1 MKYNKITRSSG
12 VAVLTA
18 VIAAVVTF
26 IIGGIVGLLLGNGG
40 LGFGGGRGDGEG
52 SGEAEETVAVIETT
66 VEPPEVQEIEYIDIT
81 VSGNKYIYQ
90 NKETDLAVLIDE
102 LAALDIDKPVKI
114 SDDNASQKAYSSIKK
129 ALDEKGI
136 RYIEENMKAEKEEMV

>member
-1 MKYNKITRSSG
+1 MKRNRIFRKGG

-26 IIGGIVGLLLGNGG
+26 VIGGIVGLLLGNGG
-40 LGFGGGRGDGEG
+40 FGFGGGKGDGEG
-52 SGEAEETVAVIETT
+52 SGETEETAAVIETT
-66 VEPPEVQEIEYIDIT
+66 VEPPVVEEIEYIDIT
-81 VSGNKYIYQ
+81 VSGSKYIYQ
-90 NKETDLAVLIDE
+90 NKEIGLDSLVDE
-102 LAALDIDKPVKI
+102 IASLDIDKPVKI
-114 SDDNASQKAYSSIKK
+114 TDDNASQKAYSSIKK